1 MGFLHAGQP
10 ADASLTF
17 ADTILTEDDI
27 RDEKDS
33 ARDVVLIAREANI
46 LVHAFDLSVSDI
58 STINVGKQIEHSHHA
73 NEPEVDLHTE
83 ADKQSAVGN
92 FLTSND
98 RIKEYLPNDPLPFF
112 PLKSLRQ
119 LDILGNQTRDLGVMR
134 RNAVIA
140 TLMKAQGRPMGEEDV
155 LAAWRRTAASTEGLF
170 ADLIR
175 EAVDGRTGEDPPRD
189 WRP

>member
-27 RDEKDS
+27 RDEKDC
-33 ARDVVLIAREANI
+33 ARNVVLIAREANI

-83 ADKQSAVGN
+83 NRKASQQWAIFLLPTTGSRTTFRTTLFPSFPSNRCASSTSSGDNPAYWSA
-92 FLTSND
+92 
-98 RIKEYLPNDPLPFF
+98 
-112 PLKSLRQ
+112 
-119 LDILGNQTRDLGVMR
+119 
-134 RNAVIA
+134 AA
-140 TLMKAQGRPMGEEDV
+140 TLSWCSYFNLSSMVACLLGK
-155 LAAWRRTAASTEGLF
+155 
-170 ADLIR
+170 
-175 EAVDGRTGEDPPRD
+175 
-189 WRP
+189 

>member
-1 MGFLHAGQP
+1 MEFLHAGQP

-27 RDEKDS
+27 RDEKDC
-33 ARDVVLIAREANI
+33 ARDVVLIAREANV
-46 LVHAFDLSVSDI
+46 LVHAFDLSVADI

-112 PLKSLRQ
+112 PLKSPRQ
-119 LDILGNQTRDLGVMR
+119 LDILR
-134 RNAVIA
+134 R
-140 TLMKAQGRPMGEEDV
+140 QSSV
-155 LAAWRRTAASTEGLF
+155 LVSGCDAFVVLVLQFVLHGCLLA
-170 ADLIR
+170 
-175 EAVDGRTGEDPPRD
+175 
-189 WRP
+189 

>member
-1 MGFLHAGQP
+1 MEFLHAGQP

-27 RDEKDS
+27 RDEKDC
-33 ARDVVLIAREANI
+33 ARDVVLIAREANV
-46 LVHAFDLSVSDI
+46 LVHAFDLSVADI

-119 LDILGNQTRDLGVMR
+119 LDILR
-134 RNAVIA
+134 RQPSVLVSGCDAFVVLVFQFVLHGCPFAWKNILAEY
-140 TLMKAQGRPMGEEDV
+140 KAQQSSMGNPKLV
-155 LAAWRRTAASTEGLF
+155 LLTL
-170 ADLIR
+170 
-175 EAVDGRTGEDPPRD
+175 
-189 WRP
+189 